1 MKPLTQTVQEQLSD
15 LIQPGDICIDATAGN
30 GHDTLFLATQVGQ
43 HGKIYAFDIQN
54 MAIEHTRERLAQQQL
69 LDQVKLINDSHEHMS
84 ASLPDNFSGQVSVIM
99 FNLGY
104 LPGSDKSCITRPD
117 STVTA
122 LKQAAALIK
131 SKGII
136 SVMLYPNHEGGHD
149 ETRAVLNWSE
159 NLGGNFQQEML
170 KTPGPQWLKVQK
182 KCSD

>member
-1 MKPLTQTVQEQLSD
+1 
-15 LIQPGDICIDATAGN
+15 
-30 GHDTLFLATQVGQ
+30 
-43 HGKIYAFDIQN
+43 

-131 SKGII
+131 PQGII
-136 SVMLYPNHEGGHD
+136 SVML
-149 ETRAVLNWSE
+149 
-159 NLGGNFQQEML
+159 
-170 KTPGPQWLKVQK
+170 
-182 KCSD
+182 